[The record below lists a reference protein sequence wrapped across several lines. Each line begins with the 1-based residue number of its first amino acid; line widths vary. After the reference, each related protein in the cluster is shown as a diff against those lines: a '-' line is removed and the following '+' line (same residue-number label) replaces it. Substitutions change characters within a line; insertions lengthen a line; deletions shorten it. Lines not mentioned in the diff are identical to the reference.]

1 MTAATYFVAL
11 PILKDE
17 QGDWIT
23 GEPIEA
29 QQSYA
34 ARTTAEALAKQH
46 GGAIAFSRTGD
57 PQSGE
62 FEDAVVIAR
71 FGVVPEDL
79 TELMG
84 SG

>member
-1 MTAATYFVAL
+1 MTAITYYVAL
-11 PILKDE
+11 PILE
-17 QGDWIT
+17 GEEGDWMA
-23 GEPIEA
+23 GEPVEA
-29 QQSYA
+29 QQAYA
-34 ARTTAEALAKQH
+34 ARSKAEALAKQH
-46 GGAIAFSRTGD
+46 GGAVAFSRTGD

-71 FGVVPEDL
+71 FGVVPKDL